1 MNRMTTPEKS
11 LFYVA
16 LAFAVIYVASP
27 IVGPLPGGFAI
38 KAVPALALSVLIL
51 TAVGGLAGKLLFVAL
66 LFCAAG
72 DVALA
77 LEGEQF
83 FVIGLVFFLIAQ
95 LFFISTFARELKWR
109 RSRLPVVAVFAV
121 YAAIMALIL
130 KPSLG
135 ELMMPVFVY
144 VGVITTMGIFAALR
158 AAESKV
164 VLYGAVSF
172 IISDS
177 LIAINEFAASIPASS
192 YIIMVTYYSALF
204 LISIGYVQDRRRLS
218 AAAHNSQD

>member
-1 MNRMTTPEKS
+1 MTTPEKS

-27 IVGPLPGGFAI
+27 IVGPLPGGFAV
-38 KAVPALALSVLIL
+38 KAVPALALSFLIVI
-51 TAVGGLAGKLLFVAL
+51 AVGGIAGKLLFVAL

-83 FVIGLVFFLIAQ
+83 FVIGLAFFLIAQ
-95 LFFISTFARELKWR
+95 LFFIATFSRELR
-109 RSRLPVVAVFAV
+109 RRKSRLPVVAVLVV
-121 YAAIMALIL
+121 YAAVMALAL

-135 ELMMPVFVY
+135 ELMIPVFAY
-144 VGVITTMGIFAALR
+144 IGVITTMGVFAALR
-158 AAESKV
+158 AAESRV
-164 VLYGAVSF
+164 VLYGALSF

-192 YIIMVTYYSALF
+192 YMIMATYYSALF
-204 LISIGYVQDRRRLS
+204 LISIGYVRDHRRLNV
-218 AAAHNSQD
+218 AAQSSQD